1 MRQTRHASKQPAEAD
16 ACMHAEVGRRA
27 HMHARGRSQHMHAR
41 GVGKK
46 YNIIYGSWYRVEI

>member
-1 MRQTRHASKQPAEAD
+1 
-16 ACMHAEVGRRA
+16 
-27 HMHARGRSQHMHAR
+27 MHARGRSQHMHAR